1 MGYQMVFQR
10 YEIKYLLTKRQKEAL
25 LEAMAPYIAPDR
37 YARSSIRNLY
47 FDTENYRLVRRS
59 NEKPVYKEKLRI
71 RSYGKCALHDEVFVE
86 LKKKSQGVV
95 YKRRMTLE
103 QEQALNWLTGKIP
116 CPSDTQ
122 IAREIDYF
130 VHYYG
135 TMAPRVFLSYERESY
150 HSNTGDNLRITFDDA
165 ILSRTDDLLLNTEPR
180 GVLLLQKG
188 LVLMELKTSG
198 ALPLWMTHLL
208 AEQQLFKASFSKY
221 GTAYQTIIFPNQEGR
236 RLYA

>member
-37 YARSSIRNLY
+37 YASSSIRNLY

-71 RSYGKCALHDEVFVE
+71 RSYSKCALHDEVFVE

-180 GVLLLQKG
+180 GILLLQKG